1 MNKLRCTDTLIS
13 LNPQKDDAT
22 IEETSTCTSLDDSLS
37 SGNSMRSTSVE
48 TSIDTPS
55 TALSE
60 GPLTTIMKLDNG
72 LERKVSFKHVHVKEF
87 DRIIGDNPSC
97 SFGVPISIGWTV
109 ENESEIDMEEYES
122 FREHHRRSKLEML
135 LPKETREVLLMDWGC
150 STKDMSLAVKEKVK
164 IKNQRNFT
172 VAKLGPIDS
181 LEEWMERANR
191 KMKKMFRRRQT
202 SS

>member
-1 MNKLRCTDTLIS
+1 MNKLRCTDIVTT

-37 SGNSMRSTSVE
+37 SGQSNSATK
-48 TSIDTPS
+48 SIDTPS
-55 TALSE
+55 STALPE
-60 GPLTTIMKLDNG
+60 GPLIMKLDNKG
-72 LERKVSFKHVHVKEF
+72 LERKVSFKQVHVKEF

-122 FREHHRRSKLEML
+122 FRVQHRRSKLEML

-150 STKDMSLAVKEKVK
+150 STEDMSQAVKEKVK

-181 LEEWMERANR
+181 LEELMERANR
-191 KMKKMFRRRQT
+191 KMKKMFRRRQVV
-202 SS
+202 S